1 MKRRRSLAAWLGLFA
16 LVLPMLAPVAQ
27 GLPLAVSDKADGL
40 PLYTVLCKAMQ
51 AGSDGPGAPGGN
63 PDLLECPIC
72 LSQNISAS
80 LYVPASTELLPP
92 RLRSAAYPPETGGH
106 AFGNRPVRGLRARA
120 PPPAV

>member
-16 LVLPMLAPVAQ
+16 LVLPMLAPMAQ
-27 GLPLAVSDKADGL
+27 GLPLAVSDTGDG
-40 PLYTVLCKAMQ
+40 PPFYTVLCKAMQ
-51 AGSDGPGAPGGN
+51 AGTDGSGAPGGN

-72 LSQNISAS
+72 LSQNISAP

-92 RLRSAAYPPETGGH
+92 RFRSAAYPPEIGGH
-106 AFGNRPVRGLRARA
+106 APGNRAVHGLRARA